1 MDKIFDIT
9 WQKNLAN
16 HISAYN
22 TFIFEGNVNDLQPTL
37 VDDKFQ
43 YLPLEKSIAQILKD
57 QYCVV
62 FYDHKKKGR
71 RVLGENQNQ
80 QQGQK
85 QNQQN
90 ENAEQEN
97 QEEEADD
104 SVFNSFSFLE
114 KTVIAS
120 NGERIPNPNIKL
132 FEKYYRNEYVDAIRD
147 KQDASLY
154 SETVVD
160 MRRILDSMND
170 YGEKVQSYP
179 DPDNP
184 SKLRYR
190 PKNSEDKEYEETKPF
205 LFIFPELSRIMVNP
219 GNPSARENPIL
230 VTLFSATLL
239 NETPCRLMIIVDKMN
254 DLPTWFEAESSNPS
268 LCKAYIPNPDDKLRK
283 DFFNYELADKKHPI
297 MINTKLEDDNP
308 NKKGIDKFSAYT
320 EKFSLRKLVQLKQYI
335 QYSPNEADRDLNK
348 IDKTVFAFLN
358 GINEN
363 PWLKPDTFKK
373 IKDLDTQLKNAIS
386 GQDHVINYVQ
396 SSLRAAVTG
405 VNSSKA
411 NDRRPKAVFFLAGP
425 TGTGKTEMCRQLAT
439 LLFGKEDSMIRF
451 DMSEFK
457 EAHNQARLFGAPP
470 GYVGYGQGGELTKA
484 IKENPFSLLLF
495 DEIEKADSSIWDK
508 FLQILGDG
516 RVTDGK
522 GETVYFSECVIVFTS
537 NLGITSIVNQNDA
550 QAKKQFENARIALDE
565 EVAKYQTLT
574 GEQEKADSR
583 KKMHDNLVLL
593 VNYDGLTIKY
603 SNEEYFKI
611 MSKDSGI
618 HASRW
623 DHFCLFTNEVVR
635 NRIWSYFEH
644 ISRRE
649 VLGRIGESNI
659 VVYNFINKN
668 IAETIML
675 NTIKNFIKYLAKDNI
690 IPLELSIPKDGSAW
704 EEMLRI
710 VQEPS
715 VLDLGG
721 RGINMTTEKIISNAT
736 SEFLFDLMSNAKED
750 APVETYHGELVFE
763 DNKFK
768 IIQK

>member
-1 MDKIFDIT
+1 MDKIFDIK

-16 HISAYN
+16 HILAYN

-37 VDDKFQ
+37 VDDKFE
-43 YLPLEKSIAQILKD
+43 YLPLEKSIAEILKE

-71 RVLGENQNQ
+71 RVIGENQ
-80 QQGQK
+80 QQGQ

-90 ENAEQEN
+90 QNAEQPA
-97 QEEEADD
+97 QEAEPDAA
-104 SVFNSFSFLE
+104 FNSFSFLE

-132 FEKYYRNEYVDAIRD
+132 FEKFYTNEFVDAIRD

-154 SETVVD
+154 TETVVD
-160 MRRILDSMND
+160 MRRILDSMDD
-170 YGEKVQSYP
+170 YGKKVEAYP

-184 SKLRYR
+184 NKMRYR
-190 PKNSEDKEYEETKPF
+190 PINAEDKQYEETKPF

-219 GNPSARENPIL
+219 GSPSARENPIL

-239 NETPCRLMIIVDKMN
+239 DKTPCRLMIIVDKMN

-268 LCKAYIPNPDDKLRK
+268 LSKVYIPNPDDKLRK
-283 DFFNYELADKKHPI
+283 DFFNHELADPNSPI
-297 MINTKLEDDNP
+297 MTNITLDGDKP
-308 NKKGIDKFSAYT
+308 NEKGINKFSAYT

-335 QYSPNEADRDLNK
+335 EYSPNDSDRDLNR

-358 GINEN
+358 GINDN
-363 PWLKPDTFKK
+363 PWLKPDTFRK
-373 IKDLDTQLKNAIS
+373 IKDLKEELQKAIS
-386 GQDHVINYVQ
+386 GQDHVIDQVQ

-405 VNSSKA
+405 VNSSKS

-439 LLFGKEDSMIRF
+439 LIFGKEDSMIRF

-495 DEIEKADSSIWDK
+495 DEIEKADPSIWDK

-537 NLGITSIVNQNDA
+537 NLGITSIVRQNDPKEKEVF
-550 QAKKQFENARIALDE
+550 AKARKALDE
-565 EVAKYQTLT
+565 EVAKYDSLPSDA
-574 GEQEKADSR
+574 EKERSR
-583 KKMHDNLVLL
+583 DVMRDKLIEL
-593 VNYDGLTIKY
+593 VNYDGISIKY
-603 SNEEYFKI
+603 ANEEYFKI
-611 MSKDSGI
+611 MSKDSDV

-623 DHFCLFTNEVVR
+623 EHFCMFTSEVVSK
-635 NRIWSYFEH
+635 RISAYFEG

-659 VVYNFINKN
+659 IVYRFINKN
-668 IAETIML
+668 IAEMIMN
-675 NTIKNFIKYLAKDNI
+675 NTIKKFVNYLANDNI
-690 IPLELSIPKDGSAW
+690 IPLELSIPEGGSARQ
-704 EEMLRI
+704 EMVRI
-710 VQEPS
+710 VQQPN

-736 SEFLFDLMSNAKED
+736 SEFLFEIMANETED
-750 APVETYHGELVFE
+750 SANHTYHGELVFE